1 MGMTWKG
8 GGVRKEE
15 GKKRLAFQLLKYI
28 TELQKLKTNTEP
40 KIGRQINGSEW
51 STKIVTWIYENL
63 VCDKGAISNLWRK
76 HGSLNSISEENIWI
90 SIATPGPNKFH
101 MDQ

>member
-8 GGVRKEE
+8 RGVRKEK
-15 GKKRLAFQLLKYI
+15 GKKKIAFQLLKYI

-76 HGSLNSISEENIWI
+76 HGSLNKWYCDN
-90 SIATPGPNKFH
+90 
-101 MDQ
+101 

>member
-40 KIGRQINGSEW
+40 KIGRQINGSE
-51 STKIVTWIYENL
+51 
-63 VCDKGAISNLWRK
+63 
-76 HGSLNSISEENIWI
+76 
-90 SIATPGPNKFH
+90 
-101 MDQ
+101 

>member
-63 VCDKGAISNLWRK
+63 VCDKGKSHINTWYSDN
-76 HGSLNSISEENIWI
+76 
-90 SIATPGPNKFH
+90 
-101 MDQ
+101 